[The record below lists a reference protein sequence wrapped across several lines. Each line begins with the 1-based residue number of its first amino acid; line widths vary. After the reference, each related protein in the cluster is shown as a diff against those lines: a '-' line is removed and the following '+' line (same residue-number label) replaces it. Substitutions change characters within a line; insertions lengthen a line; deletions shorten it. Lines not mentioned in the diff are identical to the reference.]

1 MNFHLYNLHFSP
13 TLPILII
20 GAVAA
25 LLIGILCVKSYRRSP
40 NKRRSALLESLRF
53 IITLLVIALLW
64 QPEWLTVI
72 HPTTKPRI
80 AVIWDDSKSME
91 TTDAQLPQLFSPNKE
106 ITTRKEFTQRLLASN
121 LWSALSAEGKNE
133 LVTRAFS
140 SHPTDPALQAS
151 AGSDL
156 STPLDELL
164 EKESNLRAAVVI
176 SDGDWNLG
184 QPPVSAAQK
193 FLLRKIPLF
202 TIPTGSEN
210 RLPDLDLLT
219 VNAPTYG
226 IVGENL
232 QIPFT
237 IRSSLDR
244 EVKTTI
250 RLRDEAGRERTKAI
264 TLPPNKTAYDTILWR
279 LEKEGSSTLELSFPT
294 AQGELV
300 PLNNSRKFTI
310 SGKPEKI
317 RVLVVES
324 LPRWEYRFLRNAL
337 SRDPGVELSC
347 LLFHPQIG
355 IGGGPDYVEKFPDK
369 IEDLSKY
376 DVIFLGDVGIG
387 NDQLTKE
394 QCSMIRGLVEN
405 QASGLVFLPGS
416 QGNQFSLL
424 DTDLADLIPVH
435 LDSSK
440 KTGVVEPNA
449 SPLALTSDGASSLL
463 TMLGDTEEDNPIV
476 WRSLPGFYW
485 HAPIERSK
493 AGTTVLAVHAN
504 RSSGNYGRIPLIV
517 TKTAGSG
524 KILLMGIDSA
534 WRWRRGVEDKY
545 HYRFWGQVAR
555 WMSYQR
561 NMAAG
566 QRIRLFYT
574 PERPSPGDTVTLH
587 ANAFDK
593 NGAPLQKGKVA
604 LLLTAPSG
612 TARTLDLGKDD
623 NAWGSFTG
631 RFAIDAPGS
640 WKLSASIVDEESKPV
655 ETTLLAQSIDLE
667 KTGQPSRPDVLE
679 EMSRIARGRMIQP
692 ESLPDLIK
700 EINALPE
707 PRPLENRIPLWHH
720 WLTITII
727 IILLSSFWIARK
739 LNGQF

>member
-121 LWSALSAEGKNE
+121 LWSTLSAEGKNE

-140 SHPTDPALQAS
+140 SHPTDPAQQAS

-294 AQGELV
+294 DQGELV

-337 SRDPGVELSC
+337 SRDLGVELSC

-612 TARTLDLGKDD
+612 TARTLDLSKDD

-640 WKLSASIVDEESKPV
+640 WKLSANIVDEESKPV

>member
-300 PLNNSRKFTI
+300 PLNNTRKFTI

-640 WKLSASIVDEESKPV
+640 WKLSANIVDEESKPV

>member
-1 MNFHLYNLHFSP
+1 
-13 TLPILII
+13 
-20 GAVAA
+20 
-25 LLIGILCVKSYRRSP
+25 
-40 NKRRSALLESLRF
+40 
-53 IITLLVIALLW
+53 
-64 QPEWLTVI
+64 
-72 HPTTKPRI
+72 
-80 AVIWDDSKSME
+80 
-91 TTDAQLPQLFSPNKE
+91 
-106 ITTRKEFTQRLLASN
+106 
-121 LWSALSAEGKNE
+121 
-133 LVTRAFS
+133 
-140 SHPTDPALQAS
+140 
-151 AGSDL
+151 
-156 STPLDELL
+156 
-164 EKESNLRAAVVI
+164 
-176 SDGDWNLG
+176 
-184 QPPVSAAQK
+184 
-193 FLLRKIPLF
+193 
-202 TIPTGSEN
+202 
-210 RLPDLDLLT
+210 
-219 VNAPTYG
+219 
-226 IVGENL
+226 
-232 QIPFT
+232 
-237 IRSSLDR
+237 
-244 EVKTTI
+244 
-250 RLRDEAGRERTKAI
+250 
-264 TLPPNKTAYDTILWR
+264 
-279 LEKEGSSTLELSFPT
+279 
-294 AQGELV
+294 
-300 PLNNSRKFTI
+300 
-310 SGKPEKI
+310 
-317 RVLVVES
+317 
-324 LPRWEYRFLRNAL
+324 
-337 SRDPGVELSC
+337 
-347 LLFHPQIG
+347 
-355 IGGGPDYVEKFPDK
+355 VEKFPDK

-640 WKLSASIVDEESKPV
+640 WKLSASIVNDESKAV

>member
-121 LWSALSAEGKNE
+121 LWSTLSAEGKNE

-140 SHPTDPALQAS
+140 SHPTDPAQQAS

-300 PLNNSRKFTI
+300 PLNNTRKFTI

-394 QCSMIRGLVEN
+394 QCTMIRGLVEN

-612 TARTLDLGKDD
+612 TARTLDLSKDD

-640 WKLSASIVDEESKPV
+640 WKLSANIVDEESKPV

>member
-121 LWSALSAEGKNE
+121 LWSTLSAEGKNE

-140 SHPTDPALQAS
+140 SHPTDPAQQAS

-300 PLNNSRKFTI
+300 PLNNTRKFTI

-394 QCSMIRGLVEN
+394 QCTMIRGLVEN

-640 WKLSASIVDEESKPV
+640 WKLSANIVDEESKPV

>member
-1 MNFHLYNLHFSP
+1 VNFHLYNLHFSP

-25 LLIGILCVKSYRRSP
+25 LLIGILCVKSYRRNP
-40 NKRRSALLESLRF
+40 NKRRSAILESLRF
-53 IITLLVIALLW
+53 IIAMLVIALLW

-106 ITTRKEFTQRLLASN
+106 ITTRKEFTQRLLAAN

-133 LVTRAFS
+133 LVTRSFS
-140 SHPTDPALQAS
+140 SHPTDPALKAS

-202 TIPTGSEN
+202 TIPTGSET

-237 IRSSLDR
+237 IRSSLNR

-264 TLPPNKTAYDTILWR
+264 TLPPNKTTYDTILWR
-279 LEKEGSSTLELSFPT
+279 LEKEGSSTLELSFPPS
-294 AQGELV
+294 QGELV

-347 LLFHPQIG
+347 LLFHPQLG
-355 IGGGPDYVEKFPDK
+355 IGGGPDYLAKFPDK

-394 QCSMIRGLVEN
+394 QCTMIRGLVEN

-416 QGNQFSLL
+416 QGSQFSLL
-424 DTDLADLIPVH
+424 DTDLADLLPVH

-440 KTGVVEPNA
+440 KTGIVESNA

-485 HAPIERSK
+485 HAPIERAK

-524 KILLMGIDSA
+524 KILHMGIDSA

-593 NGAPLQKGKVA
+593 NGAPLQEGKVA

-640 WKLSASIVDEESKPV
+640 WKLSASIVDDESKPV

-720 WLTITII
+720 WLTITSI
-727 IILLSSFWIARK
+727 IILLAIFWIARK

>member
-1 MNFHLYNLHFSP
+1 VNFHLYNLHFSP

-121 LWSALSAEGKNE
+121 LWSTLSAEGKNE

-140 SHPTDPALQAS
+140 SHPTDPAQQAS

-300 PLNNSRKFTI
+300 PLNNTRKFTI

-640 WKLSASIVDEESKPV
+640 WKLSANIVDEESKPV

>member
-1 MNFHLYNLHFSP
+1 VNFHLYNLHFSP

-121 LWSALSAEGKNE
+121 LWSTLSAEGKNE

-140 SHPTDPALQAS
+140 SHPTDPAQQAS

-250 RLRDEAGRERTKAI
+250 RLRDEAGHERTKAI

-300 PLNNSRKFTI
+300 PLNNTRKFTI

-394 QCSMIRGLVEN
+394 QCTMIRGLVEN

-640 WKLSASIVDEESKPV
+640 WKLSANIVDEESKPV

>member
-1 MNFHLYNLHFSP
+1 VNFHLYNLHFSP

-121 LWSALSAEGKNE
+121 LWSTLSAEGKNE

-140 SHPTDPALQAS
+140 SHPTDPAQQAS

-244 EVKTTI
+244 EAKTTI

-300 PLNNSRKFTI
+300 PLNNTRKFTI

-435 LDSSK
+435 LDPSK

-640 WKLSASIVDEESKPV
+640 WKLSANIVDEESKPV

>member
-121 LWSALSAEGKNE
+121 LWSTLSAEGKNE

-140 SHPTDPALQAS
+140 SHPTDPAQQAS

-244 EVKTTI
+244 EAKTTI

-300 PLNNSRKFTI
+300 PLNNTRKFTI

-435 LDSSK
+435 LDPSK

-640 WKLSASIVDEESKPV
+640 WKLSANIVDEESKPV
-655 ETTLLAQSIDLE
+655 ETTLLAQSNDLE

>member
-1 MNFHLYNLHFSP
+1 VKFHIHSLYFSP
-13 TLPILII
+13 TLPS
-20 GAVAA
+20 
-25 LLIGILCVKSYRRSP
+25 LLIGLAAILVVAVLCVLSYRRSP
-40 NKRRSALLESLRF
+40 NKKRSAVLESLRF
-53 IITLLVIALLW
+53 FITVLVVGMLW

-80 AVIWDDSKSME
+80 AILWDDSKSMQ
-91 TTDAQLPQLFSPNKE
+91 TTDAELPQLFSPSKE
-106 ITTRKEFTQRLLASN
+106 IVTRAEFTKKVLDSD
-121 LWSALSAEGKNE
+121 LWNALSAQGQNE
-133 LVTRAFS
+133 LITRPFS
-140 SHPTDPALQAS
+140 THPEDPALQPA
-151 AGSDL
+151 AGTEL
-156 STPLDELL
+156 TQPLEDIL
-164 EKESNLRAAVVI
+164 EKESNLRAAIVI

-193 FLLRKIPLF
+193 FLIRKIPLF
-202 TIPTGSEN
+202 TIPAGSKV
-210 RLPDLDLLT
+210 RLPDLDLLA

-226 IVGENL
+226 IVGENM

-244 EVKTTI
+244 EVRTTI

-264 TLPPNKTAYDTILWR
+264 TLPANKTTYDSILWK
-279 LEKEGSSTLELSFPT
+279 LESEGSSTLELSFPT
-294 AQGELV
+294 APGELV
-300 PLNNSRKFTI
+300 PANNTRKFTT

-347 LLFHPQIG
+347 LLFHPQLG
-355 IGGGPDYVEKFPDK
+355 IGGGPDYIEKFPEK
-369 IEDLSKY
+369 IEDLAQY

-394 QCSMIRGLVEN
+394 QCANIRGLVEN
-405 QASGLVFLPGS
+405 QASGLVFLPGPK
-416 QGNQFSLL
+416 GFQFSLL
-424 DTDLADLIPVH
+424 ETELSDLLPVH
-435 LDSSK
+435 LDATK
-440 KTGVVEPNA
+440 KTGVIETTA

-463 TMLGDTEEDNPIV
+463 TMLGDTEEDNPLV
-476 WRSLPGFYW
+476 WRSLPGFFW
-485 HAPIERSK
+485 HAPIERAK

-524 KILLMGIDSA
+524 KILHMGIDSA

-566 QRIRLFYT
+566 QRVRIFYT
-574 PERPSPGDTVTLH
+574 PERPAPGDAVTLH

-593 NGAPLQKGKVA
+593 NGAPLQDGNVTLA
-604 LLLTAPSG
+604 LTSPGGSTRL
-612 TARTLDLGKDD
+612 LDLSKDD
-623 NAWGSFTG
+623 NAWGSFTT
-631 RFAIDAPGS
+631 RFTIDSPGA
-640 WKLSASIVDEESKPV
+640 WKLAASIVDDDAKPV
-655 ETTLLAQSIDLE
+655 ETTLLAQTVDLE
-667 KTGQPSRPDVLE
+667 KTGQPARPEVLE
-679 EMSRIARGRMIQP
+679 EMSRIARGRLIAPDALP
-692 ESLPDLIK
+692 ELIK

-720 WLTITII
+720 WALITAVIT
-727 IILLSSFWIARK
+727 LLALFWTARK
-739 LNGQF
+739 FNGQF

>member
-1 MNFHLYNLHFSP
+1 VNFHLYNLHFSP

-121 LWSALSAEGKNE
+121 LWSTLSAEGKNE

-140 SHPTDPALQAS
+140 SHPTDPAQQAS

-244 EVKTTI
+244 EAKTTI

-300 PLNNSRKFTI
+300 PLNNTRKFTI

-435 LDSSK
+435 LDPSK

-640 WKLSASIVDEESKPV
+640 WKLSASIVNDESKAV

>member
-300 PLNNSRKFTI
+300 PLNNTRKFTI

-394 QCSMIRGLVEN
+394 QCTMIRGLVEN

-640 WKLSASIVDEESKPV
+640 WKLSANIVDEESKPV

>member
-80 AVIWDDSKSME
+80 AVVWDDSKSME

-121 LWSALSAEGKNE
+121 LWSTLSAEGKNE

-140 SHPTDPALQAS
+140 SHPTDPAQQAS

-244 EVKTTI
+244 EAKTTI

-300 PLNNSRKFTI
+300 PLNNTRKFTI

-640 WKLSASIVDEESKPV
+640 WKLSANIVDEESKPV

>member
-1 MNFHLYNLHFSP
+1 MNFHLHHLHFSP
-13 TLPILII
+13 TLPVLIT
-20 GAVAA
+20 GLVAIVVVA
-25 LLIGILCVKSYRRSP
+25 ILCVLGYRRSP
-40 NKRRSALLESLRF
+40 NKKRGALLEFLRF
-53 IITLLVIALLW
+53 FITLLVVALMF

-72 HPTTKPRI
+72 NPTTKPRI
-80 AVIWDDSKSME
+80 AILWDDSKSMQS
-91 TTDAQLPQLFSPNKE
+91 TDAELPEIFSPKKE
-106 ITTRKEFTQRLLASN
+106 IVTRAEFAKKVLDSD
-121 LWSALSAEGKNE
+121 LWNALSVQGQNE
-133 LVTRAFS
+133 LITRAFS
-140 SHPTDPALQAS
+140 TPSEDPAQQAS
-151 AGSDL
+151 AGTDL
-156 STPLDELL
+156 TTPLEEML
-164 EKESNLRAAVVI
+164 EQETNLRAAIVI

-202 TIPTGSEN
+202 TIPAGSKV
-210 RLPDLDLLT
+210 RLPDLDLLA

-244 EVKTTI
+244 EVRTTV
-250 RLRDEAGRERTKAI
+250 RVRDESGRERTKTI
-264 TLPPNKTAYDTILWR
+264 TLPPNKTTYDTILWK
-279 LEKEGSSTLELSFPT
+279 LEKEGSSTMELSFPT

-300 PLNNSRKFTI
+300 PANNARKFTI
-310 SGKPEKI
+310 AGKPEKI

-324 LPRWEYRFLRNAL
+324 LPRWEYRYLRNAL

-347 LLFHPQIG
+347 LLFHPQLG
-355 IGGGPDYVEKFPDK
+355 IGGGPDYIEKFPDK

-387 NDQLTKE
+387 NDQLTKN
-394 QCSMIRGLVEN
+394 QCKLIRGLVEN
-405 QASGLVFLPGS
+405 QASGLVFLPGP

-424 DTDLADLIPVH
+424 DTELSDLLPVV
-435 LDSSK
+435 LDASK
-440 KTGVVEPNA
+440 KTGIVESSA

-485 HAPIERSK
+485 HAPVERAK

-524 KILLMGIDSA
+524 KILHMGIDSA

-566 QRIRLFYT
+566 QRVRIFYT

-593 NGAPLQKGKVA
+593 NGAPLQEGKVA
-604 LLLTAPSG
+604 LNLTAPNGAS
-612 TARTLDLGKDD
+612 RMLDLGKDD
-623 NAWGSFTG
+623 NSWGSFTG
-631 RFAIDAPGS
+631 RFMIDAPGA
-640 WKLSASIVDEESKPV
+640 WKLSAGIVDDDTKPV
-655 ETTLLAQSIDLE
+655 ETTLLAQTVDLE
-667 KTGQPSRPDVLE
+667 KTGQPARPEVLE
-679 EMSRIARGRMIQP
+679 EMSRIARARMIQP
-692 ESLPDLIK
+692 DALPDLIR
-700 EINALPE
+700 EITALPE

-720 WLTITII
+720 WAVISTII
-727 IILLSSFWIARK
+727 TLLALFWIARK
-739 LNGQF
+739 FNGQF

>member
-1 MNFHLYNLHFSP
+1 VNFHLYNLHFSP

-121 LWSALSAEGKNE
+121 LWSTLSAEGKNE

-140 SHPTDPALQAS
+140 SHPTDPAQQAS

-300 PLNNSRKFTI
+300 PLNNTRKFTI

-394 QCSMIRGLVEN
+394 QCTMIRGLVEN

-612 TARTLDLGKDD
+612 TARTLDLSKDD

-640 WKLSASIVDEESKPV
+640 WKLSANIVDEESKPV